1 MHDPYNDVD
10 PPEPYPDDW
19 YDEAE
24 VDAQRAQQKEE
35 QQAELAAD
43 QAPMIS
49 RWLVFSVVAA
59 GWCVFAAFT
68 FWACIN
74 VMAFIL
80 EATDSHHI
88 HP

>member
-1 MHDPYNDVD
+1 MRMLN
-10 PPEPYPDDW
+10 
-19 YDEAE
+19 
-24 VDAQRAQQKEE
+24 
-35 QQAELAAD
+35 
-43 QAPMIS
+43 
-49 RWLVFSVVAA
+49 RWIVFSVVAA
-59 GWCVFAAFT
+59 AWCVFAAFT